1 MYKRQEYIEENF
13 GYKIGGVPPVGY
25 DVKIKTLID
34 EDVQKYEVLWAA
46 AGNDHAFFPVSPD
59 ELVRLTEGLVCDLKK

>member
-1 MYKRQEYIEENF
+1 
-13 GYKIGGVPPVGY
+13 
-25 DVKIKTLID
+25 VKIKTLID